1 MKKMRLLG
9 VLAACLLLT
18 TGCSGVD
25 KDNETAKLHKQI
37 QEMQKKIEQLEGNQ
51 QQSQDV
57 SNIEK
62 ESSAENSE
70 SSSDKE
76 SSAENSETFN
86 DKESSSKD
94 SNHEESNSNQMDTN
108 QYSLN
113 ELTSEVEKVMSIIKQ
128 VSPSA
133 DIKQR
138 MNEYFEFER
147 QIKTTEHNIELSEE
161 QLENDYRMGTIDL
174 NTYKRYEISLDR
186 LEDQLDMV
194 EDQLEFIY
202 QMD

>member
-1 MKKMRLLG
+1 MRLLG

-25 KDNETAKLHKQI
+25 KDNETTKLHKQI

-174 NTYKRYEISLDR
+174 NIYKRYEISLDR

>member
-57 SNIEK
+57 SNIE
-62 ESSAENSE
+62 
-70 SSSDKE
+70 KE

>member
-1 MKKMRLLG
+1 MRLLG

-57 SNIEK
+57 SNIE
-62 ESSAENSE
+62 
-70 SSSDKE
+70 KE